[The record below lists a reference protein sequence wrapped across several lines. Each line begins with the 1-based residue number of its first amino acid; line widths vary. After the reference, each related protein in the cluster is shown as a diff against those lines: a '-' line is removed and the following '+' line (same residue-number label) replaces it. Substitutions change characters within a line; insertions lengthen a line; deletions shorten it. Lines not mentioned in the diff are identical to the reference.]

1 MDDLTDDLT
10 MLRYLGREL
19 EHEPPATLV
28 RQRARL
34 AENAAT
40 RPRWGVRKWMLVGVA
55 ALITAAVALTPTL
68 LIGDR
73 AGRPVAAPPDPRPA
87 KLTEALSV
95 LLVGTDSE
103 MGTPRYR
110 LPGARSDTMLLLHLP
125 ADGKRPTVVSIP
137 RDSMVRLP
145 ACAIPKGAD
154 PSLPNMINSAFHN
167 GGLSCAWRTV
177 ESLTRI
183 RIDHAVQVEF
193 TGFAEIIDALGGIE
207 VTIPAPIDDRQ
218 AKLTLSKGRQL
229 LDGKAALGYA
239 RLRRFGD
246 GSDLARI
253 GRQQQVMRA
262 MLKKVR
268 ATTPAELLGLL
279 DTLKQSV
286 TTDSGLD
293 TRTLAAI
300 AGTLAGT
307 DPGSIRFVT
316 VPTMPHPGDPNR
328 LAWREKA
335 AEQLF
340 AAIREHQ
347 AE

>member
-10 MLRYLGREL
+10 MLRDLGREL
-19 EHEPPATLV
+19 EHEPPAGLV
-28 RQRARL
+28 RQRTRL
-34 AENAAT
+34 AEHAAT
-40 RPRWGVRKWMLVGVA
+40 RPRRGAWKWVLVGVA
-55 ALITAAVALTPTL
+55 ALITAAVALAPSL

-73 AGRPVAAPPDPRPA
+73 RPVAAPPDPRPA
-87 KLTEALSV
+87 KLTESLNV

-103 MGTPRYR
+103 VGTPRHR
-110 LPGARSDTMLLLHLP
+110 PPGARSDTMLVLHLP
-125 ADGKRPTVVSIP
+125 AGGERPTVVSIP

-145 ACAIPKGAD
+145 ACGIPKGAD
-154 PSLPNMINSAFHN
+154 PSIPNMINSAFHN
-167 GGLSCAWRTV
+167 GGLRCAWQTV
-177 ESLTRI
+177 ESLTHI

-207 VTIPAPIDDRQ
+207 VTVPAPIDDRY
-218 AKLTLSKGRQL
+218 AKLTLPKGRQL

-246 GSDLARI
+246 GTDLARI
-253 GRQQQVMRA
+253 ERQQQVMRA
-262 MLKKVR
+262 MLEKVR
-268 ATTPAELLGLL
+268 AATPAELLGLL
-279 DTLKQSV
+279 GTLKRSV
-286 TTDSGLD
+286 TTDNGLD

-316 VPTMPHPGDPNR
+316 VPTGPDPHDPNR
-328 LAWREKA
+328 LAWRKKA
-335 AEQLF
+335 AERLF
-340 AAIREHQ
+340 ASIREDQ